1 MTKFTAIDPAGK
13 THTRTSKTRT
23 YTHTVFALPS
33 SVTAVLWANSKEARK
48 MHRENF
54 AYYSEMASGKS
65 SFLDKRSYET
75 AEQNADRRAN
85 AMENA
90 VKTLGGCKSAQ
101 DYEYMMVA
109 RDLDGIQKQ
118 RIAGYYDTYQN
129 MGWCGRADLAQKL
142 KTRMENQNHAW
153 TNVTVVEVC

>member
-48 MHRENF
+48 RHRENF
-54 AYYSEMASGKS
+54 AYYTEMTSGTS
-65 SFLDKRSYET
+65 SFLDKRFYET
-75 AEQNADRRAN
+75 AEQNAERRAS

-90 VKTLGGCKSAQ
+90 VKTLDGCQNANE
-101 DYEYMMVA
+101 YEAKMVL
-109 RDLDGIQKQ
+109 RDLQGIQK
-118 RIAGYYDTYQN
+118 RRAEGYYDTYQN

-142 KTRMENQNHAW
+142 KTTTENRNHAW
-153 TNVTVVEVC
+153 VNVTVVEVC

>member
-1 MTKFTAIDPAGK
+1 MTTFTAIDPAGK

-33 SVTAVLWANSKEARK
+33 SVTAVLWASSKEARRR
-48 MHRENF
+48 HREDF
-54 AYYSEMASGKS
+54 AYYTEMASGKS
-65 SFLDKRSYET
+65 SFLDKRFYET
-75 AEQNADRRAN
+75 VEQNAERRAS
-85 AMENA
+85 AMESA
-90 VKTLGGCKSAQ
+90 VKKLNGCKSAQ

-118 RIAGYYDTYQN
+118 RLAGYYDTYQN

-142 KTRMENQNHAW
+142 KTTTENRNHAW
-153 TNVTVVEVC
+153 VSVTIVEVQ